1 MIKKQ
6 PKHQTGFIFMKI
18 NDISLDYL
26 FPIASNI
33 KELKKIKITFA
44 RKDEQ

>member
-1 MIKKQ
+1 
-6 PKHQTGFIFMKI
+6 MKI

-26 FPIASNI
+26 FPITGNV
-33 KELKKIKITFA
+33 KELKKIEITFV

>member
-1 MIKKQ
+1 
-6 PKHQTGFIFMKI
+6 MKI

-26 FPIASNI
+26 FPITGNI
-33 KELKKIKITFA
+33 EKLTKMKITVV